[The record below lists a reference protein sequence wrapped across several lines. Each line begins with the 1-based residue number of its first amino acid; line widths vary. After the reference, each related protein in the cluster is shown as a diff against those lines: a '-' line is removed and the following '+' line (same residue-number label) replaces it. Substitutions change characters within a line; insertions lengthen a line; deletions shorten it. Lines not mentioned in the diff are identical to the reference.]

1 VIFANAVGDD
11 IVKATNKEPGS
22 AKPFAGK
29 VALVT
34 GAAGGTGR
42 AIALAFGR
50 AGACVVVADTAV
62 DGGHATAGMIV
73 EEGGKAL
80 FVNANTTR
88 AADVEALVEKAVNYY
103 GRIDCAVNNAAIE
116 EGSANLGDTD
126 EAQFDRIMG
135 ANVKGLWLCMK
146 QELAQM
152 SRQGGGTIVN
162 VASTAAL
169 VGAPTQAI
177 YAASMHA
184 LVGLTKSA
192 AAEYAAAGI
201 RINSVCHGAVRT
213 PVLARAFDR
222 DPELEEK
229 LKAANPT
236 GRIAEPAEV
245 ANAVMW
251 LCSDHSSFVAGH
263 QLALDGGLTAL

>member
-1 VIFANAVGDD
+1 
-11 IVKATNKEPGS
+11 VKGTTKEQ
-22 AKPFAGK
+22 AQARPFAGK

-80 FVNANTTR
+80 FVNASVTR
-88 AADVEALVEKAVNYY
+88 AGDVDALIEKAVNYY

-116 EGSANLGDTD
+116 EASAKLGDTD

-146 QELAQM
+146 RELAQM
-152 SRQGGGTIVN
+152 TAQGGGTIVN

-169 VGAPTQAI
+169 VGAPSQAI
-177 YAASMHA
+177 FAASMHA
-184 LVGLTKSA
+184 VVGLTKSA
-192 AAEYAAAGI
+192 AAEYAQAGI
-201 RINSVCHGAVRT
+201 RINSLCPGAVRT
-213 PVLARAFDR
+213 PVLARALDR
-222 DPELEEK
+222 DPQLEEK
-229 LKAANPT
+229 LKAANPM

-251 LCSDHSSFVAGH
+251 LCSEQSSFVTGH

>member
-1 VIFANAVGDD
+1 M
-11 IVKATNKEPGS
+11 VKGTNKEQAAG
-22 AKPFAGK
+22 KPFAGK

-34 GAAGGTGR
+34 GAAGGIGR

-50 AGACVVVADTAV
+50 AGACVVVADNAV

-80 FVNANTTR
+80 FVNANVTR
-88 AADVEALVEKAVNYY
+88 AGDVDALIEKAVNYY
-103 GRIDCAVNNAAIE
+103 GRIDCAVNNASIE
-116 EGSANLGDTD
+116 EASANLSDTD
-126 EAQFDRIMG
+126 EAQFDRVMD

-146 QELAQM
+146 RELAQM
-152 SRQGGGTIVN
+152 SAQGSGTIVN

-169 VGAPTQAI
+169 VGTPSQSI

-184 LVGLTKSA
+184 VVGLTKSV
-192 AAEYAAAGI
+192 AAEYAQAGI
-201 RINSVCHGAVRT
+201 RINSVCPGTVRT
-213 PVLARAFDR
+213 PLLARTFEREPA
-222 DPELEEK
+222 LEAK
-229 LKAANPT
+229 LKAANPM

-251 LCSDHSSFVAGH
+251 LCSEQSSFVTGH